1 MMAKR
6 VAPAAP
12 ESPQVRCGIYTRKS
26 SEDGLQL
33 EFNSLDA
40 QREAAEAYVA
50 SQRHEGWVCLPERY
64 DDGGF
69 SGGTV
74 ERPGLQRLLA
84 DIRDGRVDCVVVY
97 KVDRL
102 SRSLLD
108 FSKIME
114 TFENHRVSFVS
125 VTQQF
130 NTTHS
135 MGRLTLNI
143 LLSFAQFERE
153 IIGERIRDKLAAQRQ
168 KGKWTGGTPVL
179 GFDVDRSGPSPKL
192 VINVAEAQ
200 RVRLI
205 FGWYLELQSLL
216 EVQRRLNQRGWC
228 TKTWTTRRGSDRGG
242 SEFDK
247 KSVHALLTNP
257 LYVGNICHKERQF
270 KGEHQAIIEPATFAA
285 VQKLLKQN
293 SRTGASDSRN
303 RHNALLRGLLW
314 CTACQRAMVHT
325 FTKRKNRMYRYYT
338 CTKAISSGH
347 DRCPKPSI
355 SAHEVETTVLDHVR
369 RIAADSELRSEV
381 LRQAQDTIAAELKQL
396 DELQKPLLSQRRHLE
411 SEIRN
416 AALKPVSPA
425 AIDELAEL
433 QRRTG
438 KIDLQLEELER
449 QRTERQGESITPEE
463 VGDAFANF
471 DDLWNHWSPRE
482 QANLV
487 ELLVAKVEC
496 HTAEGAVSIVLHDS
510 AIRKLMHRT
519 RETQDVA
526 H

>member
-6 VAPAAP
+6 NTPAAP
-12 ESPQVRCGIYTRKS
+12 ASPQVRCAIYTRKS

-74 ERPGLQRLLA
+74 ERPGLQRMLA
-84 DIRDGRVDCVVVY
+84 DIQDGRVDCVVVY

-108 FSKIME
+108 FARIME

-168 KGKWTGGTPVL
+168 KGKWTGGTPIL

-192 VINVAEAQ
+192 VVNVSEAQ
-200 RVRLI
+200 RVRMI
-205 FGWYLELQSLL
+205 FAWYLELQSLL

-228 TKTWTTRRGSDRGG
+228 NKTWTTRRGSERGG

-257 LYVGNICHKERQF
+257 LYVGNICYKDRQF
-270 KGEHQAIIEPATFAA
+270 KGEHQAIIDPDTFES

-293 SRTGASDSRN
+293 CRTGASDSRN
-303 RHNALLRGLLW
+303 RHGALLRGLLW

-325 FTKRKNRMYRYYT
+325 FTKRQNRLYRYYT
-338 CTKAISSGH
+338 CTKAIVCGH

-355 SAHEVETTVLDHVR
+355 SAHDVESTVLEHVR
-369 RIAADSELRSEV
+369 RIAADSDLRSEV
-381 LRQAQDTIAAELKQL
+381 LRQSQDCIAAELDHL
-396 DELQKPLLSQRRHLE
+396 TDLQKPLLTQRRHLE
-411 SEIRN
+411 TEIRN
-416 AALKPVSPA
+416 VALKPATPA
-425 AIDELAEL
+425 AIDELTDL

-438 KIDLQLEELER
+438 KIDLQLAELER
-449 QRTERQGESITPEE
+449 QRTERQGEVITAEE
-463 VGDAFANF
+463 VGDALANF

-496 HTAEGAVSIVLHDS
+496 HTADGAISIVLHDS
-510 AIRKLMHRT
+510 AIKKLMHRT

>member
-1 MMAKR
+1 MAKR
-6 VAPAAP
+6 TAIAAPAAP
-12 ESPQVRCGIYTRKS
+12 QVRCTIYTRKS
-26 SEDGLQL
+26 SDDGLQL

-74 ERPGLQRLLA
+74 ERPGLQRMLA

-108 FSKIME
+108 FARIME

-168 KGKWTGGTPVL
+168 KGKWTGGTPIL

-192 VINVAEAQ
+192 VVNVSEAQ
-200 RVRLI
+200 RVRAI
-205 FGWYLELQSLL
+205 FTWYLELQSLL

-228 TKTWTTRRGSDRGG
+228 TKAWTTRRGRERGG

-257 LYVGNICHKERQF
+257 LYAGNICYKGRPF
-270 KGEHQAIIEPATFAA
+270 KGEHQAIVEDATFDA
-285 VQKLLKQN
+285 VQKLLKKN
-293 SRTGASDSRN
+293 CRTGGSDSRN
-303 RHNALLRGLLW
+303 KHRALLRGLLW

-325 FTKRKNRMYRYYT
+325 FTKRKNRLYRYYT

-347 DRCPKPSI
+347 DRCPQPTI
-355 SAHEVETTVLDHVR
+355 SAHDVESTVLEYVR
-369 RIAADSELRSEV
+369 RMAADSDLRSEV
-381 LRQAQDTIAAELKQL
+381 LRQAGETLAAELKQL
-396 DELQKPLLSQRRHLE
+396 TDLQKPLLTQRRHLE
-411 SEIRN
+411 AEIRN
-416 AALKPVSPA
+416 VALKPTTPA
-425 AIDELAEL
+425 AIDELSDL

-438 KIDLQLEELER
+438 KIDLQLAELER
-449 QRTERQGESITPEE
+449 QQTERQMEVITPED

-496 HTAEGAVSIVLHDS
+496 HTAQGELSIVLHDS
-510 AIRKLMHRT
+510 AIRTLMHKT
-519 RETQDVA
+519 RETCHAAD
-526 H
+526 